1 MSTLFQTLATLLKLL
16 ASCTSASSDDAASL
30 DYWTLDVYGNVQITL
45 SANLSDDDQQCWNDH
60 LDKLEAFDVPA
71 GGCYYGADVN
81 FNDDYKDTP
90 ADCAKKAALCLD
102 ASVHD
107 CTYGT
112 PEQCIALFDHC
123 SEWSSACYAEIAL
136 DL

>member
-30 DYWTLDVYGNVQITL
+30 DYWTLNDSGNVQITL
-45 SANLSDDDQQCWNDH
+45 SAQLSAADQACWTDH
-60 LDKLEAFDVPA
+60 LKKFEAFDMPA
-71 GGCYYGADVN
+71 GGCDYGNVV

-90 ADCAKKAALCLD
+90 ADCAKKGALCLD